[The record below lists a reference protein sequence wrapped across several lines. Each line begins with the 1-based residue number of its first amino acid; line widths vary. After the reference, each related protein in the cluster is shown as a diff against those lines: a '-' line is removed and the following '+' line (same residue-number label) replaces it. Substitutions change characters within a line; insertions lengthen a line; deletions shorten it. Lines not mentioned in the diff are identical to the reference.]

1 MQDLDQ
7 TLLLRSITR
16 YARAVRESALVL
28 SELDEARRACP
39 EIPVFVGFLRLPPA
53 GTGGAL
59 LTRWGHDPCLIHVTR
74 ALEAYSLHHAT
85 RPF

>member
-39 EIPVFVGFLRLPPA
+39 EIPVFVAFCGYRQQAQEVLSSRE
-53 GTGGAL
+53 GA
-59 LTRWGHDPCLIHVTR
+59 RSDGPG
-74 ALEAYSLHHAT
+74 E
-85 RPF
+85 